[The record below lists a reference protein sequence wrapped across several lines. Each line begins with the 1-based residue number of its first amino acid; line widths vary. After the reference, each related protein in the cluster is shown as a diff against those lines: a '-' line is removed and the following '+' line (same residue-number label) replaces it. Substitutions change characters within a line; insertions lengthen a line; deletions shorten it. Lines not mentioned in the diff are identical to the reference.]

1 MASPADDRLRR
12 ILADGAL
19 PRGAPPPERG
29 LPAGRAPDP
38 AREARIAA
46 LQERLST
53 LRVTAPR
60 GPAQALGPTPPP
72 VRPEDRRP
80 LEQQVGGRVQA
91 GARGGYIRV
100 ERRFPLESLH
110 GRVVLAEALAHTLR
124 LPTRDRG
131 PDGPRTLRASEAVL
145 LDTETTGLAGGTG
158 TVAFLVGT
166 GHVED
171 DALVVRQYALRDYPD
186 EGALLEALHHD
197 LADRPLVTFN
207 GRAFDWPLL
216 RTRFLLH
223 RLKVRE
229 RPHLD
234 LLPLARRIWNT
245 LPSRALGVLERH
257 VIGLERHDDL
267 PGSEVPAAW
276 FRWLRCGEGGLLARA
291 FQHNETDVVSMLA
304 LMACIGSVLEGSSS
318 SLLSSPHDHLSTARL
333 LLDHGDEA
341 RARRCVDAGLAL
353 AEGADAGP
361 LLQLKAHVARRAGD
375 HEGALRAWQAAIA
388 VAHEHDVRAHVEAA
402 KLLEHRLGRPA
413 EALALTEAALARTH
427 RDPLAREGLE
437 RRAARLRRRLGLG

>member
-12 ILADGAL
+12 ILGDGAL
-19 PRGAPPPERG
+19 PRGAPAPDRGPPPR
-29 LPAGRAPDP
+29 LPDP
-38 AREARIAA
+38 AREARLAELQQRLASLRAA
-46 LQERLST
+46 
-53 LRVTAPR
+53 APR
-60 GPAQALGPTPPP
+60 GPAQALVPPP
-72 VRPEDRRP
+72 PASRPEDRRP
-80 LEQQVGGRVQA
+80 LEQQVGGRVESGPH
-91 GARGGYIRV
+91 GAFLRV
-100 ERRFPLESLH
+100 ERRYPLESLH

-124 LPTRDRG
+124 LGSRARG
-131 PDGPRTLRASEAVL
+131 PDGPRTLHAADAVL

-166 GHVED
+166 GQVEG

-186 EGALLEALHHD
+186 EAALLAALHED

-234 LLPLARRIWNT
+234 LLPMARSIWHT
-245 LPSRALGVLERH
+245 LPSRALGMLERH
-257 VIGLERHDDL
+257 VIGLERQEDL
-267 PGSEVPAAW
+267 PGAEVPAAW
-276 FRWLRCGEGGLLARA
+276 FRWLRRGEGGLLARA

-304 LMACIGSVLEGSSS
+304 LMACIGSVLEGSAAG
-318 SLLSSPHDHLSTARL
+318 LLSSPHDHLSTARL
-333 LLDHGDEA
+333 LLRHGDVE
-341 RARRCVDAGLAL
+341 RARRCVEAGLRL

-361 LLQLKAHVARRAGD
+361 LLHLKAHLARRAGD
-375 HEGALRAWQAAIA
+375 MEAALGSWQAAIA
-388 VAHEHDVRAHVEAA
+388 LAPEHDVRAHVEAA

-413 EALALTEAALARTH
+413 EALALTEAALARAG
-427 RDPLAREGLE
+427 RDPVARGELD
-437 RRAARLRRRLGLG
+437 RRAQRLRTRLG